1 MERSPFSAPL
11 SVSVHTPVE
20 PRIAGAAQAYTTR
33 RVPREAMRCLVQGV
47 APRAGDLVLARV
59 ESLGHHTRLH
69 LPNARRKRLF
79 VGDEVI
85 VAYAHRYAA
94 SQFEAVVPDSLDPC
108 HLVAGGGIAARVIG
122 THQRIRRG
130 ATRIAPV
137 GLIAMEPGG
146 PPLNVASFALP
157 PSMPA
162 PSSLPTIGF
171 IGTGM
176 DSGKTTAAAN
186 LALGLVRS
194 GQRVGY
200 AKVTGTGAS
209 CDTMLLVDAGADPVL
224 DFTDAGFASTH
235 REAPEVL
242 AHVARDLVGHVHG
255 AGVDVALVEIADGV
269 LQAETAALIED
280 PQVGGSIDAFV
291 FAAGDAMG
299 ALAGRDWLE
308 ARALPLLGIAGT
320 IESAPLLAREC
331 EAATGIPVLTRSQ
344 LCDPASARKLV
355 QTARGIGRDRPS
367 VDATPGSSGMGGAIR
382 ADARVGAH

>member
-1 MERSPFSAPL
+1 MERSPLSAPL
-11 SVSVHTPVE
+11 SLHTPAD
-20 PRIAGAAQAYTTR
+20 PRIAQAARAYTTR
-33 RVPREAMRCLVQGV
+33 RVPREAMRCVLQGV

-94 SQFEAVVPDSLDPC
+94 SQFEAVVPDSLGPC
-108 HLVAGGGIAARVIG
+108 HLVAGGGIAARVTA

-130 ATRIAPV
+130 ATRIVPI
-137 GLIAMEPGG
+137 GLVAIEPDG

-162 PSSLPTIGF
+162 PASLPTIGF

-186 LALGLVRS
+186 LALGLGRS
-194 GQRVGY
+194 GLRVGY

-269 LQAETAALIED
+269 LQAETAALLEH
-280 PQVGGSIDAFV
+280 PQVSGSIDAFV
-291 FAAGDAMG
+291 FAAGDALG
-299 ALAGRDWLE
+299 ALAGRDWLA
-308 ARALPLLGIAGT
+308 ARGLPLLGIAGT
-320 IESAPLLAREC
+320 IDSAPLLAREC
-331 EAATGIPVLTRSQ
+331 EAATGAPVLTRSQ

-355 QTARGIGRDRPS
+355 QTARAIGRDRPAA
-367 VDATPGSSGMGGAIR
+367 DAPSGSGRMSAAVY
-382 ADARVGAH
+382 ADARVLAR